1 MNSNAELFESQYPN
15 FGIKE
20 TLLNK
25 QGGRCYA
32 CSNFIM
38 NNDIQNTKL
47 KYKRDLRDGGQNN
60 IENIGLVCHQCYE
73 FQ

>member
-60 IENIGLVCHQCYE
+60 IENIGLVCPHCYE
-73 FQ
+73 YQ